1 MYDLYIVRDKR
12 LEAFQGIF
20 FTFSELHEYSMKDLF
35 VKHLTKEGW
44 WRSCG
49 RTDDVIVFTDAR
61 KLNPTLMEAVIES
74 HSSVRSALLCGHARQ
89 QPALLV
95 EPVSFPTTEEEK
107 AGLMCEIWA
116 AAERAMQRGPV
127 SGKLD
132 QDLVLL
138 TVPDKPLVRAGGKG
152 TIQRKRSLAK
162 YQAEVDQLYI
172 DFAKKTLKGSHRL
185 SA

>member
-1 MYDLYIVRDKR
+1 
-12 LEAFQGIF
+12 
-20 FTFSELHEYSMKDLF
+20 MKDLF
-35 VKHLTKEGW
+35 VKHPTKEGW

-49 RTDDVIVFTDAR
+49 RTGYVIVFTDAR

-74 HSSVRSALLCGHARQ
+74 HFLVRPALLYGHARQ
-89 QPALLV
+89 RPALLV
-95 EPVSFPTTEEEK
+95 EPVFYPTTEEEK
-107 AGLMCEIWA
+107 ARLMCEIWV

-138 TVPDKPLVRAGGKG
+138 TVPDKHLLRAGGKG
-152 TIQRKRSLAK
+152 TIQRKKSLAK
-162 YQAEVDQLYI
+162 YQDEVDQLYI
-172 DFAKKTLKGSHRL
+172 DFANKTLEGSDQL